1 MGDDSAPARF
11 PTFAEGH
18 REIVLCDAIL
28 KSHQERRWVE
38 V

>member
-1 MGDDSAPARF
+1 LNTAAPF

-18 REIVLCDAIL
+18 AEILLCEAIL
-28 KSHQERRWVE
+28 KSHQEQKWVYLE